1 MEKLNVGGQALIEG
15 VMMKSEKY
23 KAIAVR
29 KKDNEI
35 LVTSE
40 DISSKK
46 NRLKKIPFIRGIF
59 VLFESM
65 AEGTKDINYA
75 ASFYEDDEEQNDGW
89 FEKTM
94 VAIFRENADKAASAI
109 SMVLAFA
116 LAIGLFIVLPAFLVR
131 GQQSQEHNVVAA
143 LKEGLIKMSLFVMYI
158 YAISMIKDI
167 KRVFQY
173 HGAEHKSIFA
183 YEKNLPLTV
192 ENVRSMPRLHPRCG
206 TNFIFVVLLMSAL
219 VFSLVTFESVLQRS
233 LLKLIFMPLVAG
245 FSYEIIRLAGKR
257 PNVFTKIVIFPGL
270 MLQKITTKEP
280 DDSQIEVAI
289 AALKAAIAYEESS
302 EKEQEITM
310 DEQNEM
316 LRGPA

>member
-23 KAIAVR
+23 KAIAIR

-40 DISSKK
+40 DLSSKK
-46 NRLKKIPFIRGIF
+46 NKLKKIPFIRGIF

-65 AEGTKDINYA
+65 IEGTKDINYA
-75 ASFYEDDEEQNDGW
+75 ASFYEDDEDQSDGW
-89 FEKTM
+89 FERTM
-94 VAIFRENADKAASAI
+94 VSIFKENADKAASAI

-131 GQQSQEHNVVAA
+131 GQESQEHNIVAA
-143 LKEGLIKMSLFVMYI
+143 LKEGIIKMSLFVIYI

-183 YEKNLPLTV
+183 YEKDLPLTV
-192 ENVRSMPRLHPRCG
+192 ENVKAMPRLHPRCG

-245 FSYEIIRLAGKR
+245 VSYEIIRLAGKR
-257 PNVFTKIVIFPGL
+257 PNALTRIVIFPGL

-280 DDSQIEVAI
+280 DDGQIEVAI
-289 AALKAAIAYEESS
+289 AALKAAVSYEE
-302 EKEQEITM
+302 KENLDDQTFGHEET
-310 DEQNEM
+310 

>member
-29 KKDNEI
+29 KKDGEI

-40 DISSKK
+40 DLTSKSK
-46 NRLKKIPFIRGIF
+46 NKFKKMPFIRGIF
-59 VLFESM
+59 ILFESM
-65 AEGTKDINYA
+65 IEGTKDINYA
-75 ASFYEDDEEQNDGW
+75 ASFYEEEEEINEGF

-94 VAIFRENADKAASAI
+94 TSIFGKNADKAASAI
-109 SMVLAFA
+109 SMILAFS

-131 GQQSQEHNVVAA
+131 GQQSEQHNIVAA
-143 LKEGLIKMSLFVMYI
+143 LKEGLIKMSLFVLYI

-192 ENVRSMPRLHPRCG
+192 ENVKAMPRLHPRCG
-206 TNFIFVVLLMSAL
+206 TNFIFVVLLVSTLA
-219 VFSLVTFESVLQRS
+219 FSMITFESVLQRS
-233 LLKLIFMPLVAG
+233 ILKLIFLPIVAG
-245 FSYEIIRLAGKR
+245 FSYEIIRIAGKHQNR
-257 PNVFTKIVIFPGL
+257 FTRFVIFPGL

-280 DDSQIEVAI
+280 DNDQIEVAI
-289 AALKAAIAYEESS
+289 ASLKAALGYS
-302 EKEQEITM
+302 EDKVYSQEKSLEQPEK
-310 DEQNEM
+310 
-316 LRGPA
+316 LRGQA